1 MTPFASSTW
10 RRGVRDGDSAS
21 PKNPVNV
28 KAAAATADD
37 RAGVIRPW
45 EVSCGPNAHPV
56 RFGTG
61 RGVEEQVSDG
71 VEVIVAGFSKVGNH
85 SGGPRG
91 ARHSG
96 RGARVHTQRGSVRDR
111 EHLGRLRLPRRSP
124 SAKIAAH
131 RPLGGARGLRKR
143 THRGDALSRVD

>member
-1 MTPFASSTW
+1 MRKLRPGPGLCSPATPGCATRSRPSVTPFASSTW

-45 EVSCGPNAHPV
+45 EVSCGPNADLV

-61 RGVEEQVSDG
+61 RGEEHLSDG

-91 ARHSG
+91 ARPSG
-96 RGARVHTQRGSVRDR
+96 PCARVH
-111 EHLGRLRLPRRSP
+111 
-124 SAKIAAH
+124 
-131 RPLGGARGLRKR
+131 
-143 THRGDALSRVD
+143 

>member
-45 EVSCGPNAHPV
+45 EVSCGPNADPV

-61 RGVEEQVSDG
+61 RGEEHLSDG
-71 VEVIVAGFSKVGNH
+71 VEVIVAGFSW
-85 SGGPRG
+85 SGIIREDRG
-91 ARHSG
+91 KRAIAAG
-96 RGARVHTQRGSVRDR
+96 VLAFIPKGALCATVSTSEGFAYPAVRR
-111 EHLGRLRLPRRSP
+111 RRRSLH
-124 SAKIAAH
+124 IDH
-131 RPLGGARGLRKR
+131 
-143 THRGDALSRVD
+143 